1 MPADVAAERQLN
13 VIERL
18 LALMPRSRGFQV
30 KADAS
35 ISVYP
40 ASSRARLPAAKQKSY
55 PRPPKRDSR
64 SEQAGSKRA
73 ANARTRRSAARA
85 AKHAQKSVRRRMT
98 ACGSWQAR
106 WPTCSAGGQARMCGP
121 RSRATAHP

>member
-1 MPADVAAERQLN
+1 MISSASATALDSILQQAVRTVMRGTMPADVAAERQLN

-30 KADAS
+30 NADAS

-64 SEQAGSKRA
+64 SEQAGSKPP
-73 ANARTRRSAARA
+73 
-85 AKHAQKSVRRRMT
+85 
-98 ACGSWQAR
+98 QA
-106 WPTCSAGGQARMCGP
+106 
-121 RSRATAHP
+121 